1 MMETAA
7 MNTTKVK
14 MQRYPVYKDSGEEW
28 FENIPE
34 QWGVKPGF
42 TIVSERNE
50 KNIGLKENQVLSLS
64 YGSIVI
70 KPEEKLTGLVPA
82 SFETYQIVYP
92 GDIIIRTMD
101 LQNDK
106 TSLRVG
112 FANDKGIISS
122 AYLNLNVRKDY
133 DAKYYYYFLHN
144 IDITKIIYG
153 LGSGLRQ
160 NLSYLDFKR
169 FYFLVPSPDEQT
181 LIADFLDRKTAQ
193 IDQAI
198 AQKERQIEL
207 LKERRQIIIHN
218 AVTRGLNPNVKMKD
232 SGVEWIGEIP
242 EHWEVKRIKTLS
254 RVKRGASP
262 RPIDDPRY
270 FNEDG
275 EFAWVRIADVSANDH
290 YLTNTVQ
297 QLSKLGS
304 SLSVK
309 IFPNELFVSIAGTVG
324 KPMISKIKCCIHDGF
339 VYFPDLKIN
348 IEYLYRIFETG
359 QPYLG
364 LGKHGTQ
371 LNLNTET
378 IGSIYM
384 PTPPDDEQSSIVNHV
399 ENTCQKLNK
408 TISLKQQEI
417 EKLKE
422 YKATLINAAVTGKI
436 KV

>member
-1 MMETAA
+1 METAE
-7 MNTTKVK
+7 MNMTQVK
-14 MQRYPVYKDSGEEW
+14 MQRYPVYKDSGVEW
-28 FENIPE
+28 LGEVPKEWTITRVKNIFRLVIAPATKNNNFELLSVYTDI
-34 QWGVKPGF
+34 GVKPRRELEERGNKAS
-42 TIVSERNE
+42 TTDGYLHVKIGDIVVN
-50 KNIGLKENQVLSLS
+50 KLLAWMGAIGISNYTGVTSPAYDILRAKENVEPHFYHYLFRSETCSSELKKHS
-64 YGSIVI
+64 RGIMDMRLRLYFDKFSDV
-70 KPEEKLTGLVPA
+70 LVPFP
-82 SFETYQIVYP
+82 SFDTQKRIVW
-92 GDIIIRTMD
+92 
-101 LQNDK
+101 
-106 TSLRVG
+106 
-112 FANDKGIISS
+112 F
-122 AYLNLNVRKDY
+122 LN
-133 DAKYYYYFLHN
+133 
-144 IDITKIIYG
+144 T
-153 LGSGLRQ
+153 
-160 NLSYLDFKR
+160 
-169 FYFLVPSPDEQT
+169 
-181 LIADFLDRKTAQ
+181 KTAQ

-207 LKERRQIIIHN
+207 LKERRQILIHK

-384 PTPPDDEQSSIVNHV
+384 PIPPDDEQSSIVNHV